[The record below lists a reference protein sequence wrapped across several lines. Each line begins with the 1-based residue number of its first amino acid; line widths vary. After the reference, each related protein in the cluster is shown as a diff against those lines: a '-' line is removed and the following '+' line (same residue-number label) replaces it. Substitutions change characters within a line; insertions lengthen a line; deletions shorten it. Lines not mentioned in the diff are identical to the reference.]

1 MSGTAYLTYQLS
13 RPGRVTYMMNYDQW
27 RDLLRGEPL
36 PAVVVDLE
44 AFDRNVAKIARIVR
58 EAGHQQRLRVASK
71 SVRVPELLR
80 RVLRSGEPYRG
91 LMCYAAAEAAF
102 LASQGFDDL
111 LVAYPTV
118 QRSDLE
124 LLCDLH
130 VGGKTV
136 RLIVDSIEH
145 LQAVSQCMERVRP
158 AFPLVLDVDMSWR
171 PAGMHLGVRRSPLR
185 SVDNVLRLYEAA
197 KHLPGIKIV
206 GLMGYEAQV
215 AGLADR
221 NPFKK
226 LLNPIAGM
234 IRRRSVR
241 HISQLR
247 ETLAQAIRERGY
259 ALELFNGGGTG
270 SVNLAVDEPWLTE
283 LAAGS
288 GFLCSHLF
296 NYYSNVNFE
305 PACFFVLQVVRS
317 SDDGYATCLGGG
329 YIASGEPGW
338 DKVPVVHLPEGIK
351 LVSTEGCGEVQTPLQ
366 LPEGVKLRPGDPVL
380 MRHAK
385 AGELA
390 ERFHEYL
397 LVEQGRIVDRVPT
410 YRGLGRS
417 FI

>member
-1 MSGTAYLTYQLS
+1 
-13 RPGRVTYMMNYDQW
+13 MNYDQW
-27 RDLLRGEPL
+27 RELLRGETL
-36 PAVVVDLE
+36 PVVVVDLE
-44 AFDRNVAKIARIVR
+44 AFDRNVAKIAAIVR
-58 EAGHQQRLRVASK
+58 GAGRQQRLRVASK
-71 SVRVPELLR
+71 SVRVPELLK
-80 RVLRSGEPYRG
+80 RVLRTGEPYRG

-118 QRSDLE
+118 QRGDLE
-124 LLCDLH
+124 LLRDLH
-130 VGGKTV
+130 AGGKTV
-136 RLIVDSIEH
+136 RLVVDSSEH
-145 LQAVSQCMERVRP
+145 LRAVSACMERVRP

-171 PAGMHLGVRRSPLR
+171 PVGMHLGVRRSPLR
-185 SVDNVLRLYEAA
+185 SVEDVLRLYEAA
-197 KHLPGIKIV
+197 ADLPGIKVV

-226 LLNPIAGM
+226 LINPVARL
-234 IRRRSVR
+234 IRGRSVK
-241 HISQLR
+241 HITPFR
-247 ETLAQAIRERGY
+247 EALAKGIRERGF
-259 ALELFNGGGTG
+259 ALDLFNGGGTG
-270 SVNLAVDEPWLTE
+270 SVNLAIDEPWLTE

-296 NYYSNVNFE
+296 NYYSNVDFE
-305 PACFFVLQVVRS
+305 PACFFALQVVRS

-338 DKVPVVHLPEGIK
+338 DKVPVVHLPAGVA
-351 LVSTEGCGEVQTPLQ
+351 LVGTEGCGEVQTPLQ
-366 LPEGVKLRPGDPVL
+366 LPEGVRLRPGDPVL

-390 ERFHEYL
+390 ERFNEYL

-417 FI
+417 FF

>member
-1 MSGTAYLTYQLS
+1 
-13 RPGRVTYMMNYDQW
+13 MNYDQW
-27 RDLLRGEPL
+27 RALLKQEPL

-44 AFDRNVAKIARIVR
+44 AFDRNVAKVAAIVR
-58 EAGHQQRLRVASK
+58 GAGRNQRLRVASK
-71 SVRVPELLR
+71 SLRVPALLK

-111 LVAYPTV
+111 LVAYPSM

-124 LLCDLH
+124 LLRDLH
-130 VGGKTV
+130 EGGRTV
-136 RLIVDSIEH
+136 RLVVDSFEH
-145 LQAVSQCMERVRP
+145 LRAVSAVMERVRP

-171 PAGMHLGVRRSPLR
+171 PAGGALHLGVRRSPLR
-185 SVDNVLRLYEAA
+185 TIEDVLRLYESAA
-197 KHLPGIKIV
+197 SLPGIKIV

-221 NPFKK
+221 NPFKR
-226 LLNPIAGM
+226 LVNPIAGVV
-234 IRRRSVR
+234 RRQSVKHVAR
-241 HISQLR
+241 LR
-247 ETLAQAIRERGY
+247 GALAAAVRERGY
-259 ALELFNGGGTG
+259 TLDLFNGGGSG
-270 SVNLAVDEPWLTE
+270 SVNLTTDEPWITE

-288 GFLCSHLF
+288 AFLCSHLF
-296 NYYSNVNFE
+296 NYYSNVDFE

-338 DKVPVVHLPEGIK
+338 DKVPVVHLPEGAT
-351 LVSTEGCGEVQTPLQ
+351 LVGAEGCGEVQTPLK
-366 LPEGVKLRPGDPVL
+366 LGEGVALRAGDPVL

-390 ERFHEYL
+390 ERFNEYL
-397 LVEQGRIVDRVPT
+397 LVEGGRIVDRVPT

-417 FI
+417 FF